1 MTTLQKSLFA
11 AVVLTAG
18 FIGGLVVSGR
28 MSLTQPST
36 AAPGPAAGEQAQAPS
51 SSRAASIAAASAMP
65 DLSSIADL
73 AAASYTEAPSVPVH
87 IIGID
92 GSWNFDMVAQAGGTN
107 QAVVIENEADYTTLA
122 DALVAIATSPF
133 GE

>member
-36 AAPGPAAGEQAQAPS
+36 AAPRPDTTCTLIDLIDAGTGKV
-51 SSRAASIAAASAMP
+51 
-65 DLSSIADL
+65 L
-73 AAASYTEAPSVPVH
+73 YSVE
-87 IIGID
+87 
-92 GSWNFDMVAQAGGTN
+92 GTD
-107 QAVVIENEADYTTLA
+107 I
-122 DALVAIATSPF
+122 
-133 GE
+133 